1 MKDQISTMPTRRALE
16 CIARFVNDEN
26 EMVREA
32 AISSL
37 RAAGLPVEIGT
48 SFTGMESLDKKETM
62 IVFEQVP
69 DRVRTEISSH
79 SKAF

>member
-1 MKDQISTMPTRRALE
+1 MPTRRAIE

-37 RAAGLPVEIGT
+37 QAAGFPVEIGT
-48 SFTGMESLDKKETM
+48 AIVGMKSLDKGDDDC
-62 IVFEQVP
+62 V
-69 DRVRTEISSH
+69 
-79 SKAF
+79 